1 MQVTL
6 RQFVRQVSVLVMV
19 LGSFTGHLYGQ
30 DTRHIKSGTI
40 IPDETYSDQPY
51 IVKTNDGAW
60 LCVLTTGTGHEGAS
74 GQHIISERS
83 FDQGKTWV
91 DKRDVEPGDG
101 PEASYAV
108 LLKAPS
114 GRIFVFYNHN
124 TDNTRAV
131 KGDNPPYKDGLV
143 KRVDS
148 QGHFVF
154 KYSDDHGKTW
164 SDKRVD
170 IPIRTFE
177 IDRKNPYQGKIQ
189 YFWNVGRA
197 FAYNESAYVPVH
209 KVGGFGEGFF
219 TSSEGAILQSSDLFK
234 VQDPA
239 QAKWTTLPDGEIG
252 LRTPP
257 NVGGPIAEEQSV
269 SVLSDGSFYCVY
281 RTIDGHPA
289 YTYSRDRGHTWDAPQ
304 YLRYANGRLVKHPR
318 AANFAWK
325 CENGKFLYWFHN
337 HGGRFIREHPNRR
350 SMAYEDRNPA
360 WVLGGIEADSPKG
373 KIIKWTQP
381 EILLYDDDPLI
392 RMSYP
397 DLIQDKGAYY
407 VTETQKDIARVHKL
421 DETLL
426 TQLWN
431 QFDNQAKTQTGIVL
445 NWSNKN
451 GNFPQSVAAPVLP
464 EFYKRDTQRLEQPG
478 MSVANGF
485 TIDMAYTLRDLSGNQ
500 LLADTRTPDGKGWL
514 LRTTDKKTLEI
525 VLNDGRTQS
534 VWACD
539 EGLLK
544 ANQKQYVSIIV
555 DGGPK
560 IIAFVVD
567 GVLNDGG
574 DTRQFGWG
582 RFNPQLKSVAGAP
595 TLQIGTKLNGSVQQ
609 LTVYDRAIRVSEA
622 IGNYNAYQKNQ

>member
-1 MQVTL
+1 MTI
-6 RQFVRQVSVLVMV
+6 FVRNLGILLAFLASVISHFS
-19 LGSFTGHLYGQ
+19 GYAQ
-30 DTRHIKSGTI
+30 DNRHISTGMI

-74 GQHIISERS
+74 GQHIITQRS
-83 FDQGKTWV
+83 LDQGKTWT

-124 TDNTRAV
+124 TDNIRAV
-131 KGDNPPYKDGLV
+131 KGDNPPYQDGLV

-148 QGHFVF
+148 QGYFVF
-154 KYSDDHGKTW
+154 KYSDDNGKSW
-164 SDKRVD
+164 SDKRVT
-170 IPIRTFE
+170 IPIRNFE

-197 FAYNESAYVPVH
+197 FVDKGAAFVPVH
-209 KVGGFGEGFF
+209 KVGGFGVGFF
-219 TSSEGAILQSSDLFK
+219 TSSEGALLRSPNLLTLS
-234 VQDPA
+234 DPA
-239 QAKWTTLPDGEIG
+239 QATWSTLPDGDIG

-257 NVGGPIAEEQSV
+257 TIGGPIAEEQSF
-269 SVLSDGSFYCVY
+269 SVLSDGTFYCVY
-281 RTIDGHPA
+281 RTIDGHPV
-289 YTYSRDRGHTWDAPQ
+289 YTYSRDGGHSWDTPQ

-337 HGGRFIREHPNRR
+337 HGGRFIRDHPNRR
-350 SMAYEDRNPA
+350 NMAYEDRNPA

-373 KIIKWTQP
+373 KIIRWTQP

-397 DLIQDKGAYY
+397 DLVEDKGAYY
-407 VTETQKDIARVHKL
+407 MTETQKDIARVHKI
-421 DETLL
+421 DESLL
-426 TQLWN
+426 TKLWG
-431 QFDNQAKTQTGIVL
+431 QFDNRSKAIDGLIL
-445 NWSNKN
+445 NWSYQK
-451 GNFPQSVAAPVLP
+451 GNFPQTVAAPTLP
-464 EFYKRDTQRLEQPG
+464 EFYKRDTKKLEQPG
-478 MSVANGF
+478 MSVPNGF
-485 TIDMAYTLRDLSGNQ
+485 TIDLAFTLKKLTANQ
-500 LLADTRTPDGKGWL
+500 ILADTRDSTGKGWYVQ
-514 LRTTDKKTLEI
+514 TTDKKTIEL

-534 VWACD
+534 SWACD
-539 EGLLK
+539 ERLLTVNK
-544 ANQKQYVSIIV
+544 PHYVSIIV

-567 GVLNDGG
+567 GILNDGG

-582 RFNPQLKSVAGAP
+582 RFSPYLKSVVGAR
-595 TLQIGTKLNGSVQQ
+595 Q
-609 LTVYDRAIRVSEA
+609 LTLGASLDGQIRQVLVYNRALTISEA
-622 IGNYNAYQKNQ
+622 IGNYNAQKK